1 MFNEAEFRFR
11 VRKTFWKWKGVVK
24 MIDFML
30 CIFYHD
36 SFLKLHIRLPP
47 PAPPHIPSKGP
58 FLLLATSP
66 NIGIKVQAHK
76 YPQINFTLKRDDV
89 LSHPKHPSS
98 LWFQDIPAR
107 EECFIVGWGS

>member
-1 MFNEAEFRFR
+1 MFNEAEFRFW

-47 PAPPHIPSKGP
+47 PAPRISPARGP
-58 FLLLATSP
+58 FSSWQLLPISVSKFRLIS
-66 NIGIKVQAHK
+66 I
-76 YPQINFTLKRDDV
+76 LR
-89 LSHPKHPSS
+89 
-98 LWFQDIPAR
+98 
-107 EECFIVGWGS
+107 